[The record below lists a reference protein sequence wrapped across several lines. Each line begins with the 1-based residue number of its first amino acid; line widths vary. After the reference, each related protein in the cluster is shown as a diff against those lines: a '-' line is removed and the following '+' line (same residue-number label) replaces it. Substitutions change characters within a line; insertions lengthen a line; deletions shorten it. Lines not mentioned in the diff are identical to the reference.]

1 MHTYTYVHAYIST
14 SISYVHAYIS
24 ISIYLHVY
32 LHTCV
37 YIHTYRNFGGVVEHT
52 GYDGRVLVS
61 QHLTAHALEASAK
74 EIGVA
79 LQLIDLLAA
88 L

>member
-1 MHTYTYVHAYIST
+1 MYMYIHTRMCMHTHLHLHLCIYIHTY
-14 SISYVHAYIS
+14 
-24 ISIYLHVY
+24 
-32 LHTCV
+32 V